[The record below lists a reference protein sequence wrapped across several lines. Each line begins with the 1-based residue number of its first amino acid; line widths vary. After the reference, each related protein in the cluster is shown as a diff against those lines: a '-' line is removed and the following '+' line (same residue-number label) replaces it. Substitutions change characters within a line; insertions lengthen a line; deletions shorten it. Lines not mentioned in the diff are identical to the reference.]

1 MVTSSLSSEK
11 TLGNLLYHC
20 WPALLLLALI
30 PGMVNAGSVQTRL
43 SRNPVGLDESFELVF
58 EVRSETSAEPD
69 FSPLQQDFE
78 ILERGQNQSVQ
89 IINNQVSRK
98 LEWRLSLLAKRAG
111 DLQIPPI
118 RFDKDQSQ
126 PIHLKVVETTAQA
139 SAQGSPDLFLE
150 VTATPEKPLVQ
161 GQILYT
167 QRLLVADTL
176 GEVRVRRFSQPEVEG
191 MEAEIQPL
199 GEVQQYQNR
208 RGGKLYTVLERRF
221 AIFPQQPGSLTLAPL
236 LFEGEVGGRGRSP
249 FSLFNDPLLGRPG
262 EIRRARSQP
271 LKLEVRPLPQGAT
284 KQPWLPAESLQ
295 LADTWSK
302 DTTQVE
308 LGQPL
313 TWTIALLAEGLG
325 AAQLPT
331 LASGLQLPDGL
342 KIYPDQ
348 PVTKDQAGPNGLAGS
363 RQEKLAILATR
374 AGSYEIPG
382 IKLPW
387 WNTKLDRAE
396 VASLAPRRLL
406 VIAGTAANQAPAPAP
421 SPSPT
426 PLPSPEEK
434 IPPPAVVPPQSL
446 GANPWF
452 WVSLGLG
459 CGWIGTL
466 LLWRFR
472 KSRGPRAVQKHQP
485 ASASAAKA
493 LRDLQAAYM
502 AKDPQAARGAW
513 LNWGRTMWPE
523 TPPLS
528 LEDLLPRLPD
538 EAGDAVADLARSL
551 YGRSGGDWVAH
562 RPWKVL
568 ETLNSKRNRLSDAAA
583 PLIAE
588 LNP

>member
-1 MVTSSLSSEK
+1 MVTSSPWLS
-11 TLGNLLYHC
+11 LLYRG

-30 PGMVNAGSVQTRL
+30 PGLVSAGSVQTRL

-58 EVRSETSAEPD
+58 EVRSETSTEPD
-69 FSPLQQDFE
+69 FSPLQPDFE

-98 LEWRLSLLAKRAG
+98 VEWRLSLLAKRAG

-118 RFDKDQSQ
+118 RFDNDQSQ
-126 PIHLKVVETTAQA
+126 PIHIKVVETAAQA
-139 SAQGSPDLFLE
+139 SVQGTPELFLE

-161 GQILYT
+161 AQILYT
-167 QRLLVADTL
+167 QRLLVAETL
-176 GEVRVRRFSQPEVEG
+176 GEVRVRRFSHPEVEG

-199 GEVQQYQNR
+199 GEVRQYQNR

-221 AIFPQQPGSLTLAPL
+221 AIFPQQPGPLTLAPL

-249 FSLFNDPLLGRPG
+249 FNLFNDPLLGRPG

-271 LKLEVRPLPQGAT
+271 LKLEVRPIPQGAT
-284 KQPWLPAESLQ
+284 NQPWLPAESLQ

-302 DTTQVE
+302 DTGPVE

-325 AAQLPT
+325 AAQLPA
-331 LASGLQLPDGL
+331 LASRLQLPEGL

-382 IKLPW
+382 ITLPW

-396 VASLAPRRLL
+396 VASIAPRRLL
-406 VIAGTAANQAPAPAP
+406 VMAGTSVDHSPAP
-421 SPSPT
+421 SGMVDLAHQDGAPCAPHET
-426 PLPSPEEK
+426 V
-434 IPPPAVVPPQSL
+434 VVPPQNL

-452 WVSLGLG
+452 WVSLMLG
-459 CGWIGTL
+459 GGWIGTL
-466 LLWRFR
+466 WLWRFR
-472 KSRGPRAVQKHQP
+472 KTQGQRAVQKHQP
-485 ASASAAKA
+485 TPASVAKT
-493 LRDLQAAYM
+493 LRALQAAY
-502 AKDPQAARGAW
+502 AVRDLQAARGAW
-513 LNWGRTMWPE
+513 LDWGRAIWPDL
-523 TPPLS
+523 PPLS
-528 LEDLLPRLPD
+528 LEALAPRVPEPAR
-538 EAGDAVADLARSL
+538 EALAELARSL
-551 YGRSGGDWVAH
+551 YGRNGGDWAAH
-562 RPWKVL
+562 RPWTAL
-568 ETLNSKRNRLSDAAA
+568 ETLTSKRSRLPDSAA